1 MLLENGDRR
10 SQTSVLTLNI
20 GALALKLLAAT
31 RHDRKPIANRRD
43 YGSKI
48 HSCTPLKAWNCHAAF
63 VPRESTTA
71 ALKGARFRRQR
82 GTRWYRRTTDR
93 EHRTQPWTSLPKQ
106 NRRDPSGDQHR
117 PAASRWRAPRDA
129 REVEETELIRKPRKL
144 NRSAT
149 DRLIALVES
158 ELKKQGVSG
167 QEVAREARLPA
178 DAFRALR
185 RGFRP
190 TLDRAEEMLKALGA
204 SMMIGAEQPAPDP
217 NGSTD

>member
-1 MLLENGDRR
+1 M
-10 SQTSVLTLNI
+10 
-20 GALALKLLAAT
+20 
-31 RHDRKPIANRRD
+31 
-43 YGSKI
+43 
-48 HSCTPLKAWNCHAAF
+48 
-63 VPRESTTA
+63 
-71 ALKGARFRRQR
+71 
-82 GTRWYRRTTDR
+82 
-93 EHRTQPWTSLPKQ
+93 
-106 NRRDPSGDQHR
+106 
-117 PAASRWRAPRDA
+117 
-129 REVEETELIRKPRKL
+129 IRKPKKL

-217 NGSTD
+217 NGRTD